1 MEAGYNGVNTV
12 METMLS
18 SVAELNQPQQ
28 VAVQRILCTDCGIVV
43 VEGPVTAERIRQF
56 SICDGLSKFRRPRE
70 QHLALMDIANLP
82 EGLVYI
88 AHQSETIVGYITFHY
103 PEFERWA
110 QSGMLCLLE
119 LGAIEVSR
127 NWRGS
132 KIAAA
137 LVQIP
142 FDTAVMND
150 KIIISLECYWFWDL
164 QGSNLTVYEY
174 RKLMERLMGKGGF
187 ETKLTDDPDICSHP
201 ANLLSVRVGNR
212 VTEKDR
218 QKFESVCYQS
228 KLLF

>member
-1 MEAGYNGVNTV
+1 MNAV
-12 METMLS
+12 MEIMLS
-18 SVAELNQPQQ
+18 SVAQLSQPQYG
-28 VAVQRILCTDCGIVV
+28 AAQRMLYTESGIVA
-43 VEGPVTAERIRQF
+43 VEGPVSAERIRQF
-56 SICDGLSKFRRPRE
+56 SMCEGLGKFRRPKE

-88 AHQSETIVGYITFHY
+88 AHQSDTIVGYITFHY

-127 NWRGS
+127 SWRGS

-174 RKLMERLMGKGGF
+174 RKLMERLMGKAGF

-201 ANLLSVRVGNR
+201 ANLLSVRVGQQ

-228 KLLF
+228 KLLL

>member
-1 MEAGYNGVNTV
+1 
-12 METMLS
+12 METMNRLAALLS
-18 SVAELNQPQQ
+18 HPQHGVA
-28 VAVQRILCTDCGIVV
+28 QRMLYTDCGLVT
-43 VEGPVTAERIRQF
+43 VEGPVTAERISQF
-56 SICDGLSKFRRPRE
+56 SMCEGLIKFRKPRE

-88 AHQSETIVGYITFHY
+88 AHQRETIVGYITFHY

-132 KIAAA
+132 KIAVA

-142 FDTAVMND
+142 FENTIMDD
-150 KIIISLECYWFWDL
+150 KIVISMECYWFWDL
-164 QGSNLTVYEY
+164 QGSTLTVYEY
-174 RKLMERLMGKGGF
+174 RGLMERLMGKAGF

-201 ANLLSVRVGNR
+201 ANLLSVRLGHQ

-218 QKFESVCYQS
+218 QRFEAVCYQGKWLS
-228 KLLF
+228 

>member
-1 MEAGYNGVNTV
+1 MKI
-12 METMLS
+12 MSS
-18 SVAELNQPQQ
+18 SVAQLSHPQQ
-28 VAVQRILCTDCGIVV
+28 GIAQRILYTEYGVV
-43 VEGPVTAERIRQF
+43 AVEGPVTAERISEF
-56 SICDGLSKFRRPRE
+56 SMCEGLVKFRRPRE

-88 AHQSETIVGYITFHY
+88 AHQSDKIVGYITFHY

-110 QSGMLCLLE
+110 QSGMFCLLE

-150 KIIISLECYWFWDL
+150 KIIISMECYWFWDL

-174 RKLMERLMGKGGF
+174 RRLMEKLMGKGGF
-187 ETKLTDDPDICSHP
+187 ETKVTDDPDICSHP
-201 ANLLSVRVGNR
+201 ANLLSVRIGNQ

-218 QKFESVCYQS
+218 QKFETVCYQS
-228 KLLF
+228 KWLL